1 MPSAVAAAPGQPSF
15 AVLHEPISLAAAV
28 VVVAAAVLGAAAVV
42 SAAWLAVLQLASVG
56 HAAAVAAAVL
66 EVAVVAVVWPAVA
79 DSYLLDLGLGP
90 VRRSYQAVTFEV
102 TSEVTSEEGEAC
114 WISVLQVLE
123 GEVRGSQS
131 GCWGTRAVGAGR

>member
-1 MPSAVAAAPGQPSF
+1 VPSAVAAAPGQPSF

-28 VVVAAAVLGAAAVV
+28 VVAAALGAAAVV

-79 DSYLLDLGLGP
+79 DSYLLDLDLGLVP